1 MTTAT
6 PTTTTSSTTR
16 TGRIER
22 ADLEAKFREL
32 QGEATSTAE
41 QAKSYAIAA
50 AAVALISI
58 AAVAFVLG
66 RRRGKKKTTVVEIKR
81 I

>member
-1 MTTAT
+1 VSPTAT
-6 PTTTTSSTTR
+6 NGKVTQQ
-16 TGRIER
+16 
-22 ADLEAKFREL
+22 DLEDKFREL

-50 AAVALISI
+50 AAVVVIGI
-58 AAVAFVLG
+58 AAVAFVMG
-66 RRRGKKKTTVVEIKR
+66 RRKGRKKTTVVEIKR